1 MKAGEIWE
9 CIKEDYSFKNSFFQL
24 GMKTKIVNISK
35 MNIIDDKIS
44 IKEVVQHSPI
54 VDNSITDIVIITS
67 RKIFVKFFRKI
78 YESNT

>member
-9 CIKEDYSFKNSFFQL
+9 CIKEDYSFENSFFQL
-24 GMKTKIVNISK
+24 GMKTKIVNIIET
-35 MNIIDDKIS
+35 NII
-44 IKEVVQHSPI
+44 EVVQHSPI